1 MTLLHRSLARQFEEN
16 GARTAVSGGKAGD
29 VTYAALA
36 AMVARLQA
44 AMRGEDARVIGILS
58 TRRLEAYV
66 GVLACFFAGLRFVPM
81 NPELPVSRLQQI
93 AEAGAVDLVV
103 FDPSTA
109 ETAGALEFAAL
120 NVAETAGP
128 EAATAGFTISD
139 TVSPD
144 AIAYQMF
151 TSGSTG
157 APKGVPIS
165 YGNLEHYVRTVTDR
179 LQMPEGAR
187 CSQLFDLSFD
197 LAMHDIFVTFAT
209 GGTLVPASGLD
220 LMMPHAYLAKNKLDV
235 WFSVPMLA
243 MVAHRGQGQKPVE
256 HRLAMALFCGEP
268 LPADYARN
276 FTCFLAEG
284 GAIYNLYGPTEATI
298 AFTAKLFDPKMGEL
312 ATVPL
317 GDGFGENR
325 LAVETDEGDVVA
337 LKDGVAGELLLGGPQ
352 VFSGYVPANPAE
364 CFVGAGEDAYYRSGD
379 MVRVSGGELVHLG
392 RKDSQI
398 KLRGYR
404 IELGDI
410 EAVFRKVFDC
420 PTTAAIVL
428 GSGEDRQ
435 IGVAY
440 VRERKV
446 DDLAPLSGH
455 LPGYMMPGAL
465 LRVEAMP
472 TNVNGKI
479 DRKQLEG
486 LAWPV

>member
-1 MTLLHRSLARQFEEN
+1 MTLLHRSLARQFADN
-16 GARTAVSGGKAGD
+16 GDLTAVSAGKAGD

-36 AMVARLQA
+36 ALVARLQA
-44 AMRGEDARVIGILS
+44 AMRAYKPEAGAIGILS

-81 NPELPVSRLQQI
+81 NPELPASRLQQI

-103 FDPSTA
+103 CDPSTA
-109 ETAGALEFAAL
+109 EAAGALGLAML
-120 NVAETAGP
+120 NVADVDG
-128 EAATAGFTISD
+128 AAAELQIANEIAT
-139 TVSPD
+139 D

-165 YGNLEHYVRTVTDR
+165 YGNLEHYVRTISER
-179 LQMPEGAR
+179 LEMPQGAR

-197 LAMHDIFVTFAT
+197 LAMHDIFVTFAN

-220 LMMPHAYLAKNKLDV
+220 LMMPHAYIAKHKLDV

-243 MVAHRGQGQKPVE
+243 MVAHRGQGPKPVE
-256 HRLAMALFCGEP
+256 HHLRMALFCGEP
-268 LPADYARN
+268 LPTDYARN
-276 FTCFLAEG
+276 FSAFLEDG
-284 GAIYNLYGPTEATI
+284 GKLYNLYGPTEATI
-298 AFTAKLFDPKMGEL
+298 AFTAKLFDPEL
-312 ATVPL
+312 GGFATVPL
-317 GDGFGENR
+317 GTPFGDNR
-325 LAVETDEGDVVA
+325 VAVETDQGDVVE
-337 LKDGVAGELLLGGPQ
+337 LTDGAAGELLLGGPQ
-352 VFSGYVPANPAE
+352 VFSGYAPANAAE
-364 CFVGAGEDAYYRSGD
+364 CFVSAGEHTYYRSGD
-379 MVRVSGGELVHLG
+379 MVRVTGSELVHLG

-440 VRERKV
+440 VRERQV

-472 TNVNGKI
+472 TNINGKI